1 MTNPKSKFHETLHN
15 PCRFCGISKVATAQP
30 SPKSH
35 PAGQLF
41 LQKSCP
47 ASENFLETH
56 RHRHGRIVIA
66 GTLQNPCHP
75 VRGPSVKRPSTV
87 LNIGDELRR
96 PPWAL
101 LEVRP
106 GANCSHTR
114 GENECFWTTF
124 SRSDPS
130 KPGISPSQKNT
141 PGRNGRSFQCACV
154 FCASPVLVFGPWHFL
169 YFIM

>member
-1 MTNPKSKFHETLHN
+1 M
-15 PCRFCGISKVATAQP
+15 
-30 SPKSH
+30 
-35 PAGQLF
+35 
-41 LQKSCP
+41 
-47 ASENFLETH
+47 
-56 RHRHGRIVIA
+56 
-66 GTLQNPCHP
+66 
-75 VRGPSVKRPSTV
+75 RGPSVKRPSTV

-130 KPGISPSQKNT
+130 KPGISPSQKNS
-141 PGRNGRSFQCACV
+141 PGRNGRSFQRACV
-154 FCASPVLVFGPWHFL
+154 FCASPAFRFDPWHFL
-169 YFIM
+169 FLRMWGFAICGNRGVASHKQQASTAKRFPRSFATHALPYPPPEKPHPGEMGDLSNALGFFATVLFKYSIPSTN